1 MRDMTS
7 MRFAPQDQAD
17 GLRRMFAAA
26 RPRFVAVASNPQV
39 AFAGVLLERLT
50 AAFATLGCKS
60 LVVDAAENA
69 PDPDELAALDLTN
82 CIEPLSQQVA
92 YLAARGLPMRHVDAR
107 GSCEGLLH
115 AVADAAPWADIV
127 VIHAPANE
135 LSRVFGRRAIRPV
148 LLAADHPAS
157 VTSAYAAM
165 KLLAARNSLMTYDLL
180 LSVDPASPRRDRIA
194 AQLNSCADRF
204 LGAVLCDVA
213 RIDPA
218 SDVHDAPSAELLRLT
233 HDLLA
238 GDDEGVAT
246 ALHAQAAAQRQFP
259 AWSDAAMASN

>member
-1 MRDMTS
+1 MRDTYA
-7 MRFAPQDQAD
+7 MRSAPQDQAD
-17 GLRRMFAAA
+17 GLRRMFAAS

-50 AAFATLGCKS
+50 TAFATLGCKS

-69 PDPDELAALDLTN
+69 PEPNELAALDLAN
-82 CIEPLSQQVA
+82 CIEPLAQQVA

-107 GSCEGLLH
+107 GSCESLLH
-115 AVADAAPWADIV
+115 ALADAAPWADIV
-127 VIHAPANE
+127 VIHAPATE

-148 LLAADHPAS
+148 LLGADHPAS

-165 KLLAARNSLMTYDLL
+165 KLLAARNGLMAYDLL
-180 LSVDPASPRRDRIA
+180 LSIDPASPRRERIA

-213 RIDPA
+213 YVDPA
-218 SDVHDAPSAELLRLT
+218 SDVHDAPGAELLRLT

-238 GDDEGVAT
+238 SDDEGVAM
-246 ALHAQAAAQRQFP
+246 AMHAQQAAAFTT
-259 AWSDAAMASN
+259 AWPHAAVARN